1 MQIEDQIYGSFELQ
15 PLFRDLIQTRL
26 FQRLKGIHQGGA
38 IIIADPSITLTR
50 YEHSIGVMLLIKKLG
65 GSLEEQVAGLLH
77 DLSHTAFSHLVD
89 YVLDYE
95 NEDYHEQI
103 FAIYLSDPEIVEI
116 LNRYGLDYRQFLDLE
131 QFSVLDYP
139 MPSLCADR
147 IDYTLRDLYHL
158 KKISKEDMDWFVDGL
173 IVQEGR
179 IFVKSRRHANWFRI
193 QFTYLNDSYFNGK
206 ESQQASQFMS
216 KTVRHYYESGL
227 ISKADFG
234 LNDLQFIEKIEGLS
248 GQAIRSM
255 YNQWLRNGKDKIDL
269 KFKSRKVLPDVI

>member
-103 FAIYLSDPEIVEI
+103 FATYLSDPEIVEI

-216 KTVRHYYESGL
+216 KMVRHYYESGL

>member
-116 LNRYGLDYRQFLDLE
+116 LNRHGLDYRQFLDLE

-216 KTVRHYYESGL
+216 KMVRHYYESGL